1 MNYNFSSINDKD
13 LEDLT
18 RDLLSKEW
26 STHLQSFKKGRD
38 KGIDLRYSTIDDE
51 NEIIIQVKH
60 YSGSKYSNL
69 KSDLKNKELPK
80 VQKLNPKRYIVVTS
94 LKLGVN
100 EKDEIKKILSPY
112 ILSTNDI
119 YGQDELN
126 GLINKYPKIE
136 EAHFKLW
143 LSSTTVLN
151 RILHNGLKGRSEFVS
166 SKIESRIKKFV
177 PSKSHKKSVKILND
191 TNFILITGAP
201 GIGKTIL
208 ANILTYQLLAED
220 FELVYVN
227 EIKDA
232 EVAYESNKKQVFYFD
247 DFLGAT
253 TLDLTSSKNADS
265 TLINFIER
273 VQLDNKKRL
282 ILTCRTTILNQAKE
296 KSEIIYNSKIDI
308 NNHEVKIEDYGKL
321 EKAKILYNHIYD
333 SNLTNELK
341 STFFKDHFHWK
352 IINHRSYNPRII
364 EFFTDID
371 RLQENVEYKS
381 EIINFLD
388 NPDKIWEKSFTNQ
401 LSDNAQMLLS
411 TLFSLSGTYVV
422 NETKLKEA
430 FDSRVNFEISNNNF
444 RRKGNLY
451 NKTIKELQNAF
462 IHRIIKIH
470 SEHYETIDIRF
481 LNPSIEDFLYYYYFN
496 NDNIDEYF
504 IILKSS
510 KYLEQFKRKIT
521 TKKENYVKK
530 IYFDDSNYN
539 RLLELF
545 IDKYPYLDSYSSN
558 KDLDV
563 INCLINLFNWKDIEK
578 IVISIFNKLSI
589 ENLNWDDKY
598 NLIEILEYF
607 AKNQLTELIPIPLNK
622 LFVKITEGYLSIHL
636 FIEIIP
642 NLLKHG
648 VYENTINKMK
658 QNDFNSFK
666 EYRNNI
672 INYWEQNIEKYIE
685 TSNITTAMTK
695 NDIDKIAK
703 ERIKELTKLTE
714 QLQVRNFITLRKFK
728 FNSEKQLSNNIEAKR
743 AQKVEIENI
752 KKKESISDEINAIN
766 RLFEYDNETK
776 RNDLPF

>member
-60 YSGSKYSNL
+60 YSGSKYANL

-80 VQKLNPKRYIVVTS
+80 VQKLNPKKYIVVTS

-126 GLINKYPKIE
+126 GLISKFPKIE

-220 FELVYVN
+220 FELVYIN
-227 EIKDA
+227 EIRDA
-232 EVAYESNKKQVFYFD
+232 EVAYESNKKQIFYFD

-273 VQLDNKKRL
+273 VKLDNKKRL

-341 STFFKDHFHWK
+341 STFFKDYFHWE

-401 LSDNAQMLLS
+401 LSDNAQILLS

-422 NETKLKEA
+422 SETKLKEA
-430 FDSRVNFEISNNNF
+430 FDNRVNFEILNNNF
-444 RRKGNLY
+444 RRRGNLY
-451 NKTIKELQNAF
+451 KKTIKELQNAF
-462 IHRIIKIH
+462 IHRIITRH
-470 SEHYETIDIRF
+470 SEHYQSIDIRF
-481 LNPSIEDFLYYYYFN
+481 LNPSIEDFLYYYFN

-545 IDKYPYLDSYSSN
+545 IDKYPCLDSYSSN

-578 IVISIFNKLSI
+578 KVISIFNKLTI
-589 ENLNWDDKY
+589 ENLNWEDKY

-636 FIEIIP
+636 FTAIIP
-642 NLLKHG
+642 NLLKHN

-666 EYRNNI
+666 EYKNNI

-743 AQKVEIENI
+743 AQKVGIENI
-752 KKKESISDEINAIN
+752 KKKDSISDEINAIN
-766 RLFEYDNETK
+766 RLFEYDIETK